1 MDRLDIG
8 RFAVRSCEWNNG
20 GIKGRGVFISMKRTV
35 QKSPPQRLMC
45 SLMLLFLYVNIY
57 TCINIYVYTYIYLGL
72 FARPFKSSSPT
83 PRPFRPPHQQRLH
96 CLAPFI
102 YSLPPLP
109 FPSTKLAVFDFDG
122 TLINPLVCMGDYCP
136 DAIWSGYVLT
146 YSQYRKT
153 TYDSAF
159 QNSSRLYNARA
170 GVTLPVPS
178 RFGLGSQLP
187 SVCADVCSCTGVRSL
202 IC

>member
-45 SLMLLFLYVNIY
+45 SLMLLFLYDNIY

-72 FARPFKSSSPT
+72 FARPLKSSSPT

-109 FPSTKLAVFDFDG
+109 FPSTRTH
-122 TLINPLVCMGDYCP
+122 TLHDVRCKHCFTLKP
-136 DAIWSGYVLT
+136 
-146 YSQYRKT
+146 
-153 TYDSAF
+153 SATKAL
-159 QNSSRLYNARA
+159 S
-170 GVTLPVPS
+170 
-178 RFGLGSQLP
+178 FGLTSRAK
-187 SVCADVCSCTGVRSL
+187 V
-202 IC
+202 